1 MSGNPGKYISIEKAP
16 IAESNPKVKIVKNRS
31 LPFIIASEDNSI
43 KYFIKTVMNFLKSC
57 GVLKAFQK
65 TLSLH
70 LHEMKK
76 KKYSLENI
84 LANLKIDALNE
95 MQLATLKA
103 NKKDEDIILLSATGS
118 GKTLAFL
125 LPILEN
131 LEAENKN
138 TQALIVVPSRE
149 LAMQIEQVFKTM
161 GTGNKITA
169 TYGGHKR
176 EIEENNLVQP
186 PAVIVGTPGRL
197 GDHIRRGN
205 ITIDSI
211 TTLVL
216 DEFDKSLEL
225 GFLEEMKFILESLK
239 NVQKKILTSATE
251 AVEIPAFTSLKN
263 LERINYL
270 NPDEGKKGLAI
281 KSVFSPDKD
290 KSETLF
296 RLMCYLGN
304 RSTIVFCNHREAVER
319 TSKLLSEKG
328 IYNEFYHGGMEQQQ
342 RDSAL
347 SKFRN
352 GTTNVLVTT
361 DLASRGLDIANIRY
375 IIHYHLPLTED
386 AFTHRNGRTARME
399 ASGTAILIISE
410 DEKLPAYIDEQED
423 ERITL
428 PEENIL
434 PEKPKWATLF
444 IAAGKKDKI
453 NKVDIVGFLTNKG
466 QLKKEDIGLIEV
478 KDFFSFVAIRKV
490 KMNHVLHLIKN
501 EKIKNK
507 KVKMEVAK

>member
-1 MSGNPGKYISIEKAP
+1 M
-16 IAESNPKVKIVKNRS
+16 KNK
-31 LPFIIASEDNSI
+31 N
-43 KYFIKTVMNFLKSC
+43 
-57 GVLKAFQK
+57 
-65 TLSLH
+65 
-70 LHEMKK
+70 
-76 KKYSLENI
+76 YSLEKI
-84 LANLKIDALNE
+84 LSNLKIKSLNE
-95 MQLATLKA
+95 MQLATLDA
-103 NKKDEDIILLSATGS
+103 IENNDNVVLLSATGS

-131 LEAENKN
+131 LDEQNKN

-161 GTGNKITA
+161 GTGKKITS

-197 GDHIRRGN
+197 CDHIRRGN
-205 ITIDSI
+205 ITVDSI

-225 GFLEEMKFILESLK
+225 GFLEEMKFIVESLK

-251 AVEIPAFTSLKN
+251 SVEIPDFINWKN
-263 LERINYL
+263 EARINFL
-270 NPDEGKKGLAI
+270 TENEETPRLEI
-281 KSVFSPDKD
+281 KTVFSEQKD
-290 KSETLF
+290 KLETLF
-296 RLMCYLGN
+296 SLLCFIGN

-319 TSKLLSEKG
+319 VSKFLYEKG
-328 IYNEFYHGGMEQQQ
+328 IYNEYYHGGMEQQQ

-352 GTTNVLVTT
+352 GTANFLITT

-375 IIHYHLPLTED
+375 IVHYHLPHTEE
-386 AFTHRNGRTARME
+386 AFIHRNGRTARME
-399 ASGTAILIISE
+399 ASGTAILILNE
-410 DEKLPAYIDEQED
+410 EEKLPPYLDEKVE
-423 ERITL
+423 EIKLPTNIT
-428 PEENIL
+428 L
-434 PEKPKWATLF
+434 PEKPKWSTLF
-444 IAAGKKDKI
+444 IAAGKKDKV

-466 QLKKEDIGLIEV
+466 ELKKTDIGLIDV
-478 KDFFSFVAIRKV
+478 KDFFSFVAIRKT
-490 KMNHVLHLIKN
+490 KMNHLLHKIKDQ
-501 EKIKNK
+501 KIKNK

>member
-1 MSGNPGKYISIEKAP
+1 MQE
-16 IAESNPKVKIVKNRS
+16 VS
-31 LPFIIASEDNSI
+31 LA
-43 KYFIKTVMNFLKSC
+43 
-57 GVLKAFQK
+57 
-65 TLSLH
+65 
-70 LHEMKK
+70 
-76 KKYSLENI
+76 
-84 LANLKIDALNE
+84 AN
-95 MQLATLKA
+95 MQ
-103 NKKDEDIILLSATGS
+103 NEDIILLSATGS

-131 LEAENKN
+131 LDAENKN

-149 LAMQIEQVFKTM
+149 LAMQIEQVFKIM

-176 EIEENNLVQP
+176 EIEENNLTEAP
-186 PAVIVGTPGRL
+186 TVIVGTPGRL

-205 ITIDSI
+205 ITTDSI

-225 GFLEEMKFILESLK
+225 GFLEEMKFIIESLK
-239 NVQKKILTSATE
+239 NITKKILTSATE
-251 AVEIPAFTSLKN
+251 AIEIPQFIGLKDPLKIN
-263 LERINYL
+263 FITPDDER
-270 NPDEGKKGLAI
+270 KGLAI
-281 KSVFSPDKD
+281 QSVFSPDKD

-296 RLMCYLGN
+296 KLLCYLGN
-304 RSTIVFCNHREAVER
+304 RSAIVFCNHRDAVER
-319 TSKLLSEKG
+319 TSHLLSEKG

-352 GTTNVLVTT
+352 GTTNVLITT

-375 IIHYHLPLTED
+375 IIHYHLPHTED

-399 ASGTAILIISE
+399 ASGTAILILSDE
-410 DEKLPAYIDEQED
+410 EKLPGYI
-423 ERITL
+423 
-428 PEENIL
+428 EEEVEEIKLTEEIIL

-444 IAAGKKDKI
+444 IAAGKKDKV

-466 QLKKEDIGLIEV
+466 QLKKEDIGLIDV
-478 KDFFSFVAIRKV
+478 KDFFSFVAIRKS
-490 KMNHVLHLIKN
+490 KMSHTLHLIKN